1 MNDPN
6 RNYLENA
13 SLSTTSEAECSLDV
27 AHGIALITVNA
38 MIALFGTFGNVL
50 VCLAVV
56 TNTVLRQSS
65 NYLLGSLAVADLIAS
80 LICEPLFLDILIR
93 KSLYNDCAWMIVERV
108 YFDVS
113 NITSLRQLRFCTCL
127 L

>member
-50 VCLAVV
+50 VCVAVF

-65 NYLLGSLAVADLIAS
+65 SYLLGSLESRGSNCFPDLRAT
-80 LICEPLFLDILIR
+80 FLR
-93 KSLYNDCAWMIVERV
+93 H
-108 YFDVS
+108 FDPEKFV
-113 NITSLRQLRFCTCL
+113 
-127 L
+127 